1 MIETYDYDSDVICVI
16 TSESS
21 LNDWVLDSKCCFYIC
36 ATKGLFDSYNPC
48 NDGDVIMAN
57 GSRIKVIGKGKVKMK
72 MYN

>member
-36 ATKGLFDSYNPC
+36 ATKGLFDSYNLVMMVMLSWLM
-48 NDGDVIMAN
+48 DQGLRSLEKAK
-57 GSRIKVIGKGKVKMK
+57 SR
-72 MYN
+72 